1 METRFKLRATVVNFI
16 ASKMITVELVLNIVF
31 RFRERCGLFYIDSA
45 QWYVG
50 DLVIVF
56 VGQ

>member
-1 METRFKLRATVVNFI
+1 METRFKLRAAVVDFI
-16 ASKMITVELVLNIVF
+16 AGKVITVELVLQIVF
-31 RFRERCGLFYIDSA
+31 RFRKRCSLFYIDSA

-50 DLVIVF
+50 DLVIVY